1 MSRIHLAG
9 LAAVCVTAALTATAQ
24 AQQPPTAL
32 TKVEGTDNV
41 YIFRYMGH
49 QSMFIVTPDGVIAT
63 DPIGERRPAAKA
75 YIEEIQ
81 KVTRAPIKYAIYSHS
96 HFDHIAGG
104 QPFKDL
110 GAVFVAH
117 ANAKARIE
125 ASKTPAVVVPDEM
138 ADGMQSHDRA
148 RRRSPRM
155 ALVC

>member
-1 MSRIHLAG
+1 M
-9 LAAVCVTAALTATAQ
+9 
-24 AQQPPTAL
+24 
-32 TKVEGTDNV
+32 
-41 YIFRYMGH
+41 
-49 QSMFIVTPDGVIAT
+49 IAT

>member
-1 MSRIHLAG
+1 M
-9 LAAVCVTAALTATAQ
+9 
-24 AQQPPTAL
+24 
-32 TKVEGTDNV
+32 
-41 YIFRYMGH
+41 
-49 QSMFIVTPDGVIAT
+49 IAT

-96 HFDHIAGG
+96 YFDHIAGG

-138 ADGMQSHDRA
+138 ADGKREITLGSNSGPGPFRSDRRA
-148 RRRSPRM
+148 RDAGAIMTRGRVAIVATDSSRCPPV
-155 ALVC
+155 LHY

>member
-1 MSRIHLAG
+1 M
-9 LAAVCVTAALTATAQ
+9 
-24 AQQPPTAL
+24 
-32 TKVEGTDNV
+32 
-41 YIFRYMGH
+41 
-49 QSMFIVTPDGVIAT
+49 IAT

-81 KVTRAPIKYAIYSHS
+81 KVTRAPIKYVIYGHS

-110 GAVFVAH
+110 GAVFVAD
-117 ANAKARIE
+117 ANATARIE

>member
-1 MSRIHLAG
+1 M
-9 LAAVCVTAALTATAQ
+9 
-24 AQQPPTAL
+24 
-32 TKVEGTDNV
+32 
-41 YIFRYMGH
+41 
-49 QSMFIVTPDGVIAT
+49 IAT
-63 DPIGERRPAAKA
+63 DPIGDRRPAAKA

-125 ASKTPAVVVPDEM
+125 ASKPPAVVVPDEV
-138 ADGMQSHDRA
+138 ADGEREIRWAAIPVPGHSGQIAVLATRA
-148 RRRSPRM
+148 P
-155 ALVC
+155 